1 MKNKENKKILIYGCG
16 LIGSSLAFLLNDQE
30 IYLKG
35 DFSSEKKFLN
45 EGYIIYKL
53 SNIDKIFKIKVNFID
68 FEKEFFI
75 PDLIIASFKLDAIY
89 RWNEFIKKID
99 LKLQKKNPKGK
110 IDINVLFIQNGYGW
124 ENLLENNFLNINLN
138 VLRGIVLYNVSKY
151 DDAIIQTSKGELILE
166 DKNILKN
173 IFNTNNKNKLIDEKN
188 INDVNNTNKKNN
200 VVCKIDKYISVK
212 FVKNINDY
220 IINKLVLNISNG
232 ILTYLKMNFYNAII
246 DKDVA
251 YILMMT
257 FFIAL
262 NILKIKKVKIIH
274 FKNLNPEDLI
284 IFIYIYHNFSY
295 KVFLFYKSKKLQD
308 NYVTKFKDNIK
319 LIYFGIIFF
328 IKKVKF
334 FLKIFILFF
343 NENSNNN
350 ENLNKN
356 KFKKFFFLINK
367 KNLLNLY
374 LNSLPKGF
382 NSLYNSI
389 FNQNEKKI
397 EVNEFKYIIFYF
409 LKSIEEINLK
419 IYNKTKNLKIL
430 RNKIKTFEKY
440 LLFLDKEIGNLIL
453 LKEKNYMD
461 KNNKFFEY
469 KKKIIKFIKLL

>member
-1 MKNKENKKILIYGCG
+1 
-16 LIGSSLAFLLNDQE
+16 
-30 IYLKG
+30 
-35 DFSSEKKFLN
+35 
-45 EGYIIYKL
+45 
-53 SNIDKIFKIKVNFID
+53 
-68 FEKEFFI
+68 
-75 PDLIIASFKLDAIY
+75 
-89 RWNEFIKKID
+89 
-99 LKLQKKNPKGK
+99 
-110 IDINVLFIQNGYGW
+110 LFIQNGYGW